1 MMPAPVVSDARERA
15 TDWRT
20 GSCLPY
26 APAMASE
33 DSGGRLPQLLE
44 IARLIA
50 REPDTTRLVER
61 ILVAAQEATGADGG
75 SVYLVEDDRCSL
87 SFALILNDTLGLH
100 VGGASG
106 VPVGVQAPALY
117 DSDGSPNHRSVVTHC
132 ALARESVRI
141 DDAYSAAGFDFAAAR
156 AFDQAHGYRS
166 RSFLAVPMI
175 DHSGEVTGVL
185 QLVNARSRE
194 GAVGVFTA
202 EDQAFAEALTSLA
215 AIALDKQRLIERLE
229 ALFESLVRLIN
240 DAIDEKSAYTGGH
253 CRRVPELAMMIAEAA
268 HRADSGPLASFR
280 MSETER
286 RELWLAAL
294 LHDCGKITTPV
305 HVVDKATK
313 LSGVF
318 DRMAL
323 IEARFELAA
332 CDARIA
338 RLETV
343 AAGESEAA
351 AEARYR
357 AQLAA
362 LDSDRTFLRETNRG
376 SEGMRD
382 EDVARVRAIAAR
394 EVRGAGGESRPLLSE
409 DEVTNLTIRYGTLN
423 AAEREIINRHV
434 GTTIRMLES
443 LPWPRQLAHVPEYA
457 GGHHERVDGTG
468 YPRGLKREQMS
479 LPARMIAIADVFE
492 ALTAADRPYKRA
504 KTVAESLAILGQMKV
519 SGHVDPDL
527 FDVFMRE
534 RVWIDYAR
542 KFLDPAQ
549 IDEVDLERIPGY
561 PAM

>member
-1 MMPAPVVSDARERA
+1 
-15 TDWRT
+15 
-20 GSCLPY
+20 
-26 APAMASE
+26 MASE
-33 DSGGRLPQLLE
+33 DSGGRLPQLLD

-50 REPDTTRLVER
+50 RELDTTRLVER
-61 ILVAAQEATGADGG
+61 ILVAAKEATGADGG
-75 SVYLVEDDRCSL
+75 SIYLVEDDRCSL

-100 VGGASG
+100 LGGASG

-156 AFDQAHGYRS
+156 AFDQAHAYRS

-202 EDQAFAEALTSLA
+202 EDQAFVEALTALA
-215 AIALDKQRLIERLE
+215 AIALEKQRLIERLE

-313 LSGVF
+313 LSGIF
-318 DRMAL
+318 DRLAL
-323 IEARFELAA
+323 IESRFELAA

-362 LDSDRTFLRETNRG
+362 LDSDRGFLREANRG

-394 EVRGAGGESRPLLSE
+394 EVRGADGESRPLLSE

-434 GTTIRMLES
+434 STTIRMLES

-504 KTVAESLAILGQMKV
+504 KTVAESLAILGQMKL

-527 FDVFMRE
+527 FDVFVRE

>member
-1 MMPAPVVSDARERA
+1 MPPESVARRS
-15 TDWRT
+15 R
-20 GSCLPY
+20 LPY
-26 APAMASE
+26 AHAMAAG
-33 DSGGRLPQLLE
+33 DTRDRLPQLLDL
-44 IARLIA
+44 ARLIA
-50 REPDTTRLVER
+50 REPDTARLVER
-61 ILVAAQEATGADGG
+61 ILMTAKEATGADGG

-100 VGGASG
+100 LGGASG
-106 VPVGVQAPALY
+106 IPIGVPAPALY

-132 ALARESVRI
+132 ALARESVLI
-141 DDAYSAAGFDFAAAR
+141 DDAYSAAGFDFAGAR

-175 DHSGEVTGVL
+175 DHSAEVTGVL
-185 QLVNARSRE
+185 QLVNARSRD
-194 GAVGVFTA
+194 GAAGVFTA
-202 EDQAFAEALTSLA
+202 ADQAFVEALTSLA

-229 ALFESLVRLIN
+229 ALFESLVHLIN

-253 CRRVPELAMMIAEAA
+253 CRRVPELAMMLAEAA
-268 HRADSGPLASFR
+268 HRTSSGPLADYR
-280 MSETER
+280 MSEAER
-286 RELWLAAL
+286 RELWFAAL

-313 LSGVF
+313 LSGIF

-332 CDARIA
+332 RDAYIA
-338 RLETV
+338 RLEAV
-343 AAGESEAA
+343 AAGENEAA
-351 AEARYR
+351 AESRYR
-357 AQLAA
+357 AEIVA
-362 LDSDRTFLRETNRG
+362 LDADRVFLREANRG
-376 SEGMRD
+376 SERMPD

-394 EVRGAGGESRPLLSE
+394 AIRGADGESRPLLSE

-423 AAEREIINRHV
+423 AAERAIVNRHV
-434 GTTIRMLES
+434 STTIRMLES
-443 LPWPRQLAHVPEYA
+443 LPWPRQLARVPEYA

-492 ALTAADRPYKRA
+492 ALTAEDRPYKRA
-504 KTVAESLAILGQMKV
+504 KTVAESLAILGQMKL

-527 FDVFMRE
+527 FDVFVRE
-534 RVWIDYAR
+534 RVWVDYAR

-549 IDEVDLERIPGY
+549 IDAVDLQRIPGS
-561 PAM
+561 PAP

>member
-1 MMPAPVVSDARERA
+1 
-15 TDWRT
+15 
-20 GSCLPY
+20 
-26 APAMASE
+26 
-33 DSGGRLPQLLE
+33 
-44 IARLIA
+44 
-50 REPDTTRLVER
+50 
-61 ILVAAQEATGADGG
+61 
-75 SVYLVEDDRCSL
+75 
-87 SFALILNDTLGLH
+87 
-100 VGGASG
+100 
-106 VPVGVQAPALY
+106 
-117 DSDGSPNHRSVVTHC
+117 
-132 ALARESVRI
+132 
-141 DDAYSAAGFDFAAAR
+141 
-156 AFDQAHGYRS
+156 
-166 RSFLAVPMI
+166 
-175 DHSGEVTGVL
+175 VTGVL
-185 QLVNARSRE
+185 QLVNARSRD

-202 EDQAFAEALTSLA
+202 EDQAFVEALTSLA
-215 AIALDKQRLIERLE
+215 AIALEKQRLIERLE

-240 DAIDEKSAYTGGH
+240 DAIDEKSPYTGGH

-313 LSGVF
+313 LSGIF

-357 AQLAA
+357 VELAA
-362 LDSDRTFLRETNRG
+362 LDADRAFLREANRG
-376 SEGMRD
+376 SERMRD

-394 EVRGAGGESRPLLSE
+394 KVRGAGGESRPLLSE
-409 DEVTNLTIRYGTLN
+409 DEVANLTIRYGTLN

-434 GTTIRMLES
+434 STTIRMLES

-504 KTVAESLAILGQMKV
+504 KTVAESLAILGQMKL

-527 FDVFMRE
+527 FDVFVRE

-549 IDEVDLERIPGY
+549 IDDVDLERIPGY